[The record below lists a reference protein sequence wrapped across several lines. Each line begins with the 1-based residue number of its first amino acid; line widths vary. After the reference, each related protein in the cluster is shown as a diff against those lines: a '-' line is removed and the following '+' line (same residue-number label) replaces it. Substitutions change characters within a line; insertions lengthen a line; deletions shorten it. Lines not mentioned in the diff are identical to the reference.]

1 MATLDRLRVTKIGN
15 LGCPNHGGKSQ
26 DMILIRGNVLV
37 LSQLFQKDPDELLL
51 RRNRMNGRKIL
62 KE

>member
-15 LGCPNHGGKSQ
+15 LGCPNHGGESQ
-26 DMILIRGNVLV
+26 DMILSRGNVLV
-37 LSQLFQKDPDELLL
+37 LSHLFQKDPDELLL